1 MAKPPKFTRNPAART
16 AFLANKVAIAAALE
30 NGGFMRTIFEEM
42 RLPGSYTQF
51 TRYVAQYLPDARPTQ
66 AARPSPP
73 AASEATP
80 NLPGTGDGPAEPQA
94 AAPVAPSDGP
104 LRARP
109 ETARPVYDP
118 NKINPEELF

>member
-51 TRYVAQYLPDARPTQ
+51 TRYVAQYLPASRPTQ
-66 AARPSPP
+66 AAKPQAPAIPEQAPATEGAPSGAETP
-73 AASEATP
+73 AA
-80 NLPGTGDGPAEPQA
+80 PAG
-94 AAPVAPSDGP
+94 GP

-109 ETARPVYDP
+109 KPERPVYDP
-118 NKINPEELF
+118 SKIKPEDLF